1 MRRLMAAKTLAD
13 CALLL
18 IDDQEANLDLLDMLL
33 SETYSTIHRTTDPRQ
48 ALALYQETQPDLVL
62 VDLHMPH
69 LDGFAVLAQ
78 LRAAI
83 APDDYVPIL
92 VLTADITPAV
102 KERALAEGA
111 RDFLT
116 KPLDGGEVLLRVRNL
131 LDTRLLHLQLHERNR
146 LLEAKMAEL
155 ERERQNAERLLLNVL
170 PAPVA
175 DRLRAGAYTNADQY
189 DDATVLFADI
199 EQFTE
204 IAVHSPPATVVELL
218 NTIFSAFDYLVE
230 AHGLEKIK
238 TIGDAYMVV
247 GGVPA
252 PHPDPVGA
260 MADLA
265 LAMQWAIAQ
274 ITDEAGRPYRLRIG
288 IHTGPVIAGVLGTTK
303 LSYDLW
309 GDTVNTASRME
320 SHGQAGTI
328 QVSEVVYARLAGRY
342 RFAPRGPVAIKG
354 KGEMDTYWLLGKAD
368 AEAAAITSAGESLHS
383 PA

>member
-175 DRLRAGAYTNADQY
+175 DRLRAGAYTIADQY

-342 RFAPRGPVAIKG
+342 QFAPRGPVAIKG

-368 AEAAAITSAGESLHS
+368 AEADAITSAGESLHS